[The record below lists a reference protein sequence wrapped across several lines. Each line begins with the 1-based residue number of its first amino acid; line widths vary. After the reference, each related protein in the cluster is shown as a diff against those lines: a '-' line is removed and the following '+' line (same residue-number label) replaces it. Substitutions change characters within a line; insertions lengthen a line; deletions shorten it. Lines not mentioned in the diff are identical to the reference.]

1 VENAVINEIYGNHDG
16 ALASAL
22 KSECTF
28 YQSEIFSEQSYREAL
43 RTAIGDR
50 MT

>member
-1 VENAVINEIYGNHDG
+1 MENMTAAG
-16 ALASAL
+16 ASPL

-28 YQSEIFSEQSYREAL
+28 YQSEIFSEQRYREPL
-43 RTAIGDR
+43 HTAIGDR

>member
-1 VENAVINEIYGNHDG
+1 MENMTAACV
-16 ALASAL
+16 SPL

-28 YQSEIFSEQSYREAL
+28 YQSEILSEQRYPEAL
-43 RTAIGDR
+43 HIVIGDR

>member
-1 VENAVINEIYGNHDG
+1 MRLQAKFMENMTAAGV
-16 ALASAL
+16 SPL

-28 YQSEIFSEQSYREAL
+28 YQSEIFSEQSYREPL
-43 RTAIGDR
+43 YTAIGDR

>member
-1 VENAVINEIYGNHDG
+1 MENMTAVCV
-16 ALASAL
+16 SPL

-28 YQSEIFSEQSYREAL
+28 YQSEILSEQRYREAL

>member
-1 VENAVINEIYGNHDG
+1 MENMTAACV
-16 ALASAL
+16 SPL

-28 YQSEIFSEQSYREAL
+28 YQSEILSEQRYPEAL